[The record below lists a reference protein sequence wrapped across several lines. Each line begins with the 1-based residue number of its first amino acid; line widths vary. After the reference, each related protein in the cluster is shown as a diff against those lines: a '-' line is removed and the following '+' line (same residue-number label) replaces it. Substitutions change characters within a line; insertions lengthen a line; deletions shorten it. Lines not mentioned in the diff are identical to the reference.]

1 MNRVISIRS
10 RMNNSNKSSLA
21 ALLATTV
28 MATASLSTAAE
39 REPVMVSAYYGS
51 GSVVF
56 FYGAEAVWTPGCE
69 CEWLTRYN
77 LDPRFAVNV
86 AYWKGHDT
94 PPEHHSLWDVG
105 GHAMLRSAFF
115 KDRAV
120 SPFIELG
127 TGVQFLSETRINASR
142 FLGTHYQ
149 FGSRVGGGIAF
160 GSPRRY
166 ELLVFLEH
174 VSNASLSSGPNDG
187 VSYVAVQFRVGLD

>member
-1 MNRVISIRS
+1 MNK
-10 RMNNSNKSSLA
+10 SNKSSLA
-21 ALLATTV
+21 ALLAASLAGA
-28 MATASLSTAAE
+28 ATLSTAAE

-51 GSVVF
+51 GSVIF

-86 AYWKGHDT
+86 AYWKGHDQ
-94 PPEHHSLWDVG
+94 PPEHRSLWDVG

-120 SPFIELG
+120 SPFVEIG
-127 TGVQFLSETRINASR
+127 TGVQLLSETRINASR
-142 FLGTHYQ
+142 YLGTHYQ
-149 FGSRVGGGIAF
+149 FGSRIGGGIAF

-166 ELLVFLEH
+166 ELLAFLEH
-174 VSNASLSSGPNDG
+174 VSNASLGSGPNDG
-187 VSYVAVQFRVGLD
+187 ATYVAVQFRVGLD

>member
-1 MNRVISIRS
+1 MNRVISIRA
-10 RMNNSNKSSLA
+10 RMNKSNKSSLA
-21 ALLATTV
+21 ALLAACLV
-28 MATASLSTAAE
+28 GIATLSTAAE

-51 GSVVF
+51 GSVIF

-86 AYWKGHDT
+86 AYWKGHDQ
-94 PPEHHSLWDVG
+94 PPEHRSLWDVG

-120 SPFIELG
+120 SPFVEIG
-127 TGVQFLSETRINASR
+127 TGVQLLSETRINASR
-142 FLGTHYQ
+142 YLGTHYQ
-149 FGSRVGGGIAF
+149 FGSRIGGGIAF

-166 ELLVFLEH
+166 ELLAFLEH
-174 VSNASLSSGPNDG
+174 VSNASLGSGPNDG
-187 VSYVAVQFRVGLD
+187 ATYVAVQFRVGL